1 MVGCVCIS
9 FSEMTAPFSVCR
21 IKPPKYPVRTMA
33 KFTCIIFQLKYGDN
47 TDQKLLFE
55 RCTKF
60 AKEKDFFL
68 RKAIGWPLRQ
78 YSKFIPNAVEAFIQK
93 QKLSPLSVKE
103 GSKYL

>member
-9 FSEMTAPFSVCR
+9 LSEMTAPFSVCR

-33 KFTCIIFQLKYGDN
+33 KFTCIIFQLKDGDN

-55 RCTKF
+55 LCAKYS
-60 AKEKDFFL
+60 KEKEFFI
-68 RKAIGWPLRQ
+68 RKAIGWALRQ
-78 YSKFIPNAVEAFIQK
+78 YSKYNPKAVAGFIQK